1 MSVDVINMEKCCESV
16 RLDSY
21 ARKTLLLTDVIVSVG
36 IEVTLREMSAV
47 QHIFCPPLADRER
60 RKRDC
65 A

>member
-1 MSVDVINMEKCCESV
+1 MDVIDVEKCCESV
-16 RLDSY
+16 RVRSD
-21 ARKTLLLTDVIVSVG
+21 APKTLLLTDVVVSVS

-47 QHIFCPPLADRER
+47 QHIFRPPLADRER